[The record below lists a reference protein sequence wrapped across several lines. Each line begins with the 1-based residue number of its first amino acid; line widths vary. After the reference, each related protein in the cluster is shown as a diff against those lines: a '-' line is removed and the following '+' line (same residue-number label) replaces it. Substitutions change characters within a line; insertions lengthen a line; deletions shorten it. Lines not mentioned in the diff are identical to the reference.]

1 MSHQRSFVCFMDADD
16 GLHAWLSVFNEDI
29 RRLEIAERFKGQS
42 YMTLMRSYLSLPY
55 DAAVF
60 TSAAKDRGWTI
71 KVQHAHFPVTKAIR
85 RCGAYDSYW
94 IDNQLDIDSVCSIAG
109 HNVIVRHSDKQ
120 RFFLSMTFDT
130 DIRWTISKRNCY
142 KFVDPP
148 RQTFNAL

>member
-1 MSHQRSFVCFMDADD
+1 MSCQRNFVCFMDESH
-16 GLHAWLSVFNEDI
+16 GWLSVFNEDI
-29 RRLEIAERFKGQS
+29 KRLEIAERFKGQS
-42 YMTLMRSYLSLPY
+42 YMSLMRSYLSSPY

-60 TSAAKDRGWTI
+60 TSSAKDRGWKI
-71 KVQHAHFPVTKAIR
+71 KVKHSRLPVVTKAIR

-94 IDNQLDIDSVCSIAG
+94 IDNRLDIDSVCSIAG
-109 HNVIVRHSDKQ
+109 YNVIVRHSDAK

-148 RQTFNAL
+148 Q